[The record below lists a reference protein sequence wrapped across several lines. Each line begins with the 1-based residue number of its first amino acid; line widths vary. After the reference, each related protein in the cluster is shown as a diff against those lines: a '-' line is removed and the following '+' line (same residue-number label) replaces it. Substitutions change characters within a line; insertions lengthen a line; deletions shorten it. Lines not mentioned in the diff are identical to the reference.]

1 MRLPPANWRMKT
13 SALSSLEV
21 HILETPFL
29 SDKTSESTFR
39 EAVVDTG
46 APTSVI
52 GLKQANLYAQSHG

>member
-1 MRLPPANWRMKT
+1 MKT